1 VSLLSPEVIA
11 TGASQRLHD
20 VYGSPRHGNHDDPVD
35 ELVFIVLSQMTT
47 RPSYERVF
55 ERLCAVPGGWEGVAA
70 LGVEGVRA
78 LIGDGG
84 LAGQKAPR
92 LLAALEQIRA
102 DFGRV
107 CLDQLRTWSDAEAES
122 YLTALPGVGIKTA
135 RCVLMYSF
143 GRQVLPADTHV
154 TRLARAL
161 GLVPGGAS
169 PVAVHATLE
178 EVVPP
183 AERYSF
189 HVNGLAHGR
198 AVCRARR
205 PRCWSCVLA
214 DICPSGELASQA
226 SASSSPS
233 GSVLALAGLPASAA
247 RAVSADAHRP
257 PSGRPQQTTSS
268 AGPRRPAPCHQAT

>member
-1 VSLLSPEVIA
+1 VEQERSLTFRSPEAIA
-11 TGASQRLHD
+11 TAASQRLQR

-47 RPSYERVF
+47 QPSYERVF
-55 ERLCAVPGGWEGVAA
+55 GRLRAVPGGWEGVAA

-107 CLDQLRTWSDAEAES
+107 SLDQLWAWDDTKAEA
-122 YLTALPGVGIKTA
+122 YLTGLPGVGVKTA
-135 RCVLMYSF
+135 KCILMYSF
-143 GRQVLPADTHV
+143 GRCVLPADTHV
-154 TRLARAL
+154 TRLAQVL
-161 GLVPGGAS
+161 GLVPTKAGPAL
-169 PVAVHATLE
+169 VHSSLE
-178 EVVPP
+178 AVVPP

-205 PRCWSCVLA
+205 PRCSNCVLA
-214 DICPSGELASQA
+214 DICPVGEVASQA
-226 SASSSPS
+226 SASSLPN
-233 GSVLALAGLPASAA
+233 GSV
-247 RAVSADAHRP
+247 
-257 PSGRPQQTTSS
+257 
-268 AGPRRPAPCHQAT
+268 